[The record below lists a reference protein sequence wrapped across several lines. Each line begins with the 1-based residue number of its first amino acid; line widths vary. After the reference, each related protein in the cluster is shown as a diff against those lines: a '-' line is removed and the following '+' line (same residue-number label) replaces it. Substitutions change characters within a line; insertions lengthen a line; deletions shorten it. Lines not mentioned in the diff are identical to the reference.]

1 VLEAQYHE
9 ITLGN
14 VTIALCVLVSVT
26 YVSGQFHV
34 SATKKGNP
42 GNRWIG
48 CWVDPRVVLEAAV
61 GRGKISALLD
71 KTAAFKHAVSL
82 SLIDPFQPIQ

>member
-1 VLEAQYHE
+1 MLEAKYRE
-9 ITLGN
+9 ITLGT
-14 VTIALCVLVSVT
+14 VTTALCVLVSVT

-48 CWVDPRVVLEAAV
+48 RWVDPRVVLEAAV
-61 GRGKISALLD
+61 GEGKISALLD
-71 KTAAFKHAVSL
+71 KNASF
-82 SLIDPFQPIQ
+82 